1 MLTEEV
7 TCLAALNQKR
17 SNVQSNAIEPNYS
30 HGHDWTDLMNS
41 YQQKISLLHDEIN
54 AFKQDIADRDRE
66 LAQLRIQNKILK
78 QRSRSADRNA
88 NGAEDSENGARA
100 RRGMSVD
107 GGGHLREQLDAS
119 FDEIRLLKNKL
130 SRVDDELNNAV
141 WVREI
146 DVRETRTTDGSF
158 RRRRICWRRST
169 SKRNR
174 SASIRRLATIF
185 TCSPSAS
192 VSRRSRLAQPT
203 TCFFSRP

>member
-17 SNVQSNAIEPNYS
+17 TVQSNAISPNYS

-54 AFKQDIADRDRE
+54 GFKQDIADRDRE

-88 NGAEDSENGARA
+88 DGAEDNGSSQRG
-100 RRGMSVD
+100 RRGVSVD

-130 SRVDDELNNAV
+130 SRMDDELNNAV
-141 WVREI
+141 WVR
-146 DVRETRTTDGSF
+146 R
-158 RRRRICWRRST
+158 
-169 SKRNR
+169 
-174 SASIRRLATIF
+174 F
-185 TCSPSAS
+185 T
-192 VSRRSRLAQPT
+192 
-203 TCFFSRP
+203 FDE